1 LKKIIIEFL
10 CRNRDKGF
18 SSTEIS
24 QALSLKE
31 EDINYTMLK
40 LGISDFLLEL
50 TKGLTRR
57 NNSNNKDIAGK
68 TKFRIEDVT
77 VNGITYYRCSKVGH
91 ELSKN
96 GICKYTV

>member
-1 LKKIIIEFL
+1 M
-10 CRNRDKGF
+10 
-18 SSTEIS
+18 
-24 QALSLKE
+24 KE

-40 LGISDFLLEL
+40 LGISDFLIEL

-57 NNSNNKDIAGK
+57 NNNDIPGK

>member
-10 CRNRDKGF
+10 CRNQDKGF
-18 SSTEIS
+18 SSKEIS

-40 LGISDFLLEL
+40 LGISDFLIDI

-57 NNSNNKDIAGK
+57 NNNDIPGK
-68 TKFRIEDVT
+68 TNFRIEDVT
-77 VNGITYYRCSKVGH
+77 INGITYYRCLKIGQES
-91 ELSKN
+91 
-96 GICKYTV
+96 

>member
-18 SSTEIS
+18 SSKEIS

-40 LGISDFLLEL
+40 LGISDFLFEL

-57 NNSNNKDIAGK
+57 DNNNITGK

-77 VNGITYYRCSKVGH
+77 VNGITYYRCSKVGRDP
-91 ELSKN
+91 SKN
-96 GICKYTV
+96 GIRKFNA

>member
-1 LKKIIIEFL
+1 MKKIIIEFL
-10 CRNRDKGF
+10 CRNQDKGF
-18 SSTEIS
+18 SSKEIS

-40 LGISDFLLEL
+40 LGISDFLFEL

-57 NNSNNKDIAGK
+57 DNNNITGK

-77 VNGITYYRCSKVGH
+77 VNGITYYRCSKVGRDP
-91 ELSKN
+91 SKN
-96 GICKYTV
+96 GIRKFKA